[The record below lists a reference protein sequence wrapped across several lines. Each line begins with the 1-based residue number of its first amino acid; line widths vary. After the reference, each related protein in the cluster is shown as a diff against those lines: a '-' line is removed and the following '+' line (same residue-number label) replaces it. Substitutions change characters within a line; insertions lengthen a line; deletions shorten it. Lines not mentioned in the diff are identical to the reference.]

1 MIRSLSRGRITG
13 RGVGGRD
20 PRPALGQ
27 RAPAAL
33 ILVFL
38 ILGAGCAPA
47 PPAPPG
53 PRVPEPAPP
62 AADRPG
68 FLREKPVPEGN
79 WREHRLSGCAE
90 DTGVPP
96 QVERYLGLCSEFFRD
111 GSGSD
116 GMIEMEFG
124 LEAGV
129 RHSLMLLTLGQLYLM
144 AGQGDPDLLPVEG
157 PAAAVG
163 DWPSNRKRLLG
174 RARELLTEAGSARP
188 DDAAV
193 DYLLADVARAEGD
206 FEKAGGLVATGMG
219 KCTGGRSFRTMQLYQ
234 QLRNYPPKYLG
245 GETPVYPQAAVDA
258 GVFGDVVL
266 DLLLSPA
273 ADVRQAVAVS
283 SPSPDLTDAA
293 LTALLGGKYEAARIG
308 KYPVWAWLRVTISFN
323 LEQ

>member
-1 MIRSLSRGRITG
+1 MIRRVLFALIPAYLVF
-13 RGVGGRD
+13 GVG
-20 PRPALGQ
+20 
-27 RAPAAL
+27 
-33 ILVFL
+33 
-38 ILGAGCAPA
+38 CATP
-47 PPAPPG
+47 PPG
-53 PRVPEPAPP
+53 PRVPEAPRPAG
-62 AADRPG
+62 ARPDY
-68 FLREKPVPEGN
+68 LNEQPVPEGK
-79 WREHRLSGCAE
+79 WREHRLSWCAE
-90 DTGVPP
+90 DTGVSP

-124 LEAGV
+124 LEAGL

-157 PAAAVG
+157 PAADVG
-163 DWPSNRKRLLG
+163 DWPRNRERLLG

-206 FEKAGGLVATGMG
+206 FEKAGALVAVGMT

-234 QLRNYPPKYLG
+234 QLRNYPPRYLG
-245 GETPVYPQAAVDA
+245 GLAPVYPPAAVDA
-258 GVFGDVVL
+258 GVTGDVVF

-273 ADVRQAVAVS
+273 AEVRQAVVVS
-283 SPSPDLTDAA
+283 SPSADLTAAA
-293 LTALLGGKYEAARIG
+293 LAALEGGDFESARIG